1 MFTCLFIFSVL
12 LRDLFARSD
21 PERFGHLL
29 DTVFTLFQLLTLD
42 DWSFIYRDSAQQGA
56 SYIIIFLMAYIL
68 IEYFTFLNLVIA
80 VLVDN
85 FQMSLIRRQ
94 ELKKRTQRLQLQES
108 VSDPGPTGKLLP
120 PPSSGRAELG
130 VGGWVSVPCWGYAR
144 GPMGVVAP
152 QSWTQ
157 AWLRTTSGWRSWWSG
172 WRAARGRSSCSWVTS
187 GAWPR
192 SSGCSRSSGPGQP
205 RPTTSSTP
213 SSRRPSRTSCA
224 TEGPGCQDDPTIKGY
239 RGLPPAWRLGCAW
252 GPAVWGQ
259 RR

>member
-1 MFTCLFIFSVL
+1 MGSSPL
-12 LRDLFARSD
+12 LRPHISPPTRAPS
-21 PERFGHLL
+21 
-29 DTVFTLFQLLTLD
+29 FQ
-42 DWSFIYRDSAQQGA
+42 
-56 SYIIIFLMAYIL
+56 
-68 IEYFTFLNLVIA
+68 
-80 VLVDN
+80 
-85 FQMSLIRRQ
+85 
-94 ELKKRTQRLQLQES
+94 QRLQLQES

-172 WRAARGRSSCSWVTS
+172 WRAARGE
-187 GAWPR
+187 A
-192 SSGCSRSSGPGQP
+192 SSGPRGSPQLRAPGRLGFPVLTCRPPSPQAEAAAPGSPPAPGPGRAAAAGAPVPGSHVRPHRRHLLRGEGWEWGGQGWWAP
-205 RPTTSSTP
+205 RARLTRVSVPR
-213 SSRRPSRTSCA
+213 RRPSRTSCA

-252 GPAVWGQ
+252 GPAVWGLWRVVGLGAKAGGQ
-259 RR
+259 G